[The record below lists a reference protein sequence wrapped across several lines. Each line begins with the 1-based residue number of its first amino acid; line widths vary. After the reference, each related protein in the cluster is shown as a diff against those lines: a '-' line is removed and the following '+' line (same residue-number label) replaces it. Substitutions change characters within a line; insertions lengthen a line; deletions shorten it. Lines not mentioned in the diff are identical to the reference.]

1 MKKVGIALLGLG
13 VVGSGTYRILKSK
26 AKNIKRDYGVDL
38 EVRQVLEKDLSK
50 AEALGIDL
58 SIVSCDIANVVND
71 KDISVV
77 AEFFGGIEPARTFLI
92 ACLKAGKS
100 VVTSNK
106 ELFSKH
112 WPELEA
118 AAKETGAGI
127 YFEASCGGGVPII
140 RALHESC
147 QGNDILEI
155 KGIVNGTT
163 NYILSNMSEKGSDY
177 YETLKE
183 AQRLGYAEAN
193 PSADVDGFDSTYK
206 LSILSSLSFR
216 KRVPYTA
223 IYREGISGVTKEDI
237 KFGKEFG
244 LTVKLLA
251 ISKNVNGKIEA
262 HVYPAFIP
270 DDHPLAKVS
279 GAFNGIYVVG
289 DNVGELMFYGKGAG
303 DLPTGSAIVS
313 DIVYAAT
320 HDTHKRYP
328 FILEEEAND
337 FNNDFESEY
346 FIRLV
351 AKDQTGV
358 LSEITGIL
366 GKAGISIDSMVQKAG
381 SHGQATIVLITQKT
395 TELTFKKALDALKQ
409 STSISEV
416 SNVIRVEK

>member
-13 VVGSGTYRILKSK
+13 VVGSGTYRILQSK
-26 AKNIKRDYGVDL
+26 AHKIEEDFGVSL
-38 EVRQVLEKDLSK
+38 EVRHVLEKDLSK
-50 AEALGIDL
+50 ANALGIDPA
-58 SIVSCDIANVVND
+58 IVSCDIQNVIND
-71 KDISVV
+71 KEISVV

-92 ACLKAGKS
+92 AALKAGKS

-140 RALHESC
+140 RALHESM
-147 QGNDILEI
+147 QGNDVLEI

-177 YETLKE
+177 SDTLKE

-206 LSILSSLSFR
+206 LSILSSLSFH

-223 IYREGISGVTKEDI
+223 IYREGISTVTKEDI
-237 KFGKEFG
+237 KYGKEFG
-244 LTVKLLA
+244 LTVKLRA

-270 DDHPLAKVS
+270 DDHPLAKVG

-289 DNVGELMFYGKGAG
+289 GKKV
-303 DLPTGSAIVS
+303 I
-313 DIVYAAT
+313 
-320 HDTHKRYP
+320 
-328 FILEEEAND
+328 
-337 FNNDFESEY
+337 
-346 FIRLV
+346 
-351 AKDQTGV
+351 
-358 LSEITGIL
+358 
-366 GKAGISIDSMVQKAG
+366 
-381 SHGQATIVLITQKT
+381 
-395 TELTFKKALDALKQ
+395 KK
-409 STSISEV
+409 
-416 SNVIRVEK
+416 

>member
-1 MKKVGIALLGLG
+1 MKKVGVALLGLG
-13 VVGSGTYRILKSK
+13 VVGSGTYRILQSKSEK
-26 AKNIKRDYGVDL
+26 FKEDYGVEI
-38 EVRQVLEKDLSK
+38 EVKHVLEKDTSK
-50 AEALGIDL
+50 AVALGIDL
-58 SIVSCDIANVVND
+58 NMVSCDINNVVND
-71 KDISVV
+71 PSIGVV
-77 AEFFGGIEPARTFLI
+77 AEFFGGIEPARTFLL
-92 ACLKAGKS
+92 AALKAGKS
-100 VVTSNK
+100 IVTSNK

-112 WPELEA
+112 WQELEA

-147 QGNDILEI
+147 QGNDILEV

-163 NYILSNMSEKGSDY
+163 NYILSNMSEHGSDY
-177 YETLKE
+177 DATLKE
-183 AQRLGYAEAN
+183 AQKLGYAEAN

-206 LSILSSLSFR
+206 LSILSSLAFR
-216 KRVPYTA
+216 KKVPYTS
-223 IYREGISGVTKEDI
+223 IYREGISKVTKEDI

-279 GAFNGIYVVG
+279 GAFNGIYIVG

-320 HDTHKRYP
+320 RHEHRRYP
-328 FILEEEAND
+328 FILEEAAQD
-337 FNNDFESEY
+337 FNNDFVSEY
-346 FIRLV
+346 FIRLSV
-351 AKDQTGV
+351 KDESGV
-358 LSEITGIL
+358 LSAITGIF
-366 GKAGISIDSMVQKAG
+366 GKAGISIDSIVQKAG
-381 SHGQATIVLITQKT
+381 ANGKATIAFVTQKT
-395 TELTFKKALDALKQ
+395 TEQTFQKALATLKDAPC
-409 STSISEV
+409 ICEV

>member
-13 VVGSGTYRILKSK
+13 VVGSGTYRILQSK
-26 AKNIKRDYGVDL
+26 AHKIEEDFGVSI
-38 EVRQVLEKDLSK
+38 EVRHVLEKDLSK
-50 AEALGIDL
+50 ANALGIDPA
-58 SIVSCDIANVVND
+58 IVSCDIQNVIND
-71 KDISVV
+71 KEISVV

-92 ACLKAGKS
+92 AALKAGKS

-140 RALHESC
+140 RALHESM
-147 QGNDILEI
+147 QGNDVLEI

-177 YETLKE
+177 SDTLKE

-206 LSILSSLSFR
+206 LSILSSLSFH

-223 IYREGISGVTKEDI
+223 IYREGISAVTKEDI
-237 KFGKEFG
+237 KYGKEFG

-320 HDTHKRYP
+320 REHHRRYP
-328 FILEEEAND
+328 FILEEEAQD

-381 SHGQATIVLITQKT
+381 DHGKATIVLITQKT
-395 TELTFKKALDALKQ
+395 TECTFRQAIESLKNA
-409 STSISEV
+409 TCVNEIA
-416 SNVIRVEK
+416 NVIRVEK

>member
-1 MKKVGIALLGLG
+1 MKKIGIALLGLG
-13 VVGSGTYRILKSK
+13 VVGSGTYRILQNKSET
-26 AKNIKRDYGVDL
+26 IQRDYGVDI
-38 EVRQVLEKDLSK
+38 EVRHVLEKDLSK

-58 SIVSCDIANVVND
+58 KKVSCDIENVLKDD
-71 KDISVV
+71 KISVV
-77 AEFFGGIEPARTFLI
+77 AEFFGGIEPARTFLL

-100 VVTSNK
+100 IVTSNK

-118 AAKETGAGI
+118 AATTTGAGI

-177 YETLKE
+177 GETLKE

-206 LSILSSLSFR
+206 LSILSSLAFR
-216 KRVPYTA
+216 KRIPYTS
-223 IYREGISGVTKEDI
+223 IYREGISKITGEDI

-251 ISKNVNGKIEA
+251 ISKNLGGKIEA

-279 GAFNGIYVVG
+279 GAFNGIYIVG

-320 HDTHKRYP
+320 RSEHRRYP
-328 FILEEEAND
+328 FILEDAAQNFSDD
-337 FNNDFESEY
+337 FSSEY

-351 AKDQTGV
+351 AKDEKGV
-358 LSEITGIL
+358 LSVITGIL
-366 GKAGISIDSMVQKAG
+366 GESGISIDAMVQKG
-381 SHGQATIVLITQKT
+381 GNNGKATISLITQKT
-395 TELTFKKALDALKQ
+395 SEQTFRKALDKLQNAPCIQ
-409 STSISEV
+409 EI

>member
-1 MKKVGIALLGLG
+1 MKKIGIALLGLG
-13 VVGSGTYRILKSK
+13 VVGSGTYRILESK
-26 AKNIKRDYGVDL
+26 KESIKRDYGVEI
-38 EVRQVLEKDLSK
+38 EVRHVLEKDLSK
-50 AEALGIDL
+50 AQALGISLDK
-58 SIVSCDIANVVND
+58 VSCDINNVVND
-71 KDISVV
+71 PEIEIV

-92 ACLKAGKS
+92 AALKAGKS

-118 AAKETGAGI
+118 AAAQTGAGI

-140 RALHESC
+140 RAMHDSL

-177 YETLKE
+177 GDTLKE

-206 LSILSSLSFR
+206 LSILSSLAFR
-216 KRVPYTA
+216 KRIPYTA
-223 IYREGISGVTKEDI
+223 IYREGISKVSKEDI
-237 KFGKEFG
+237 KYGKEFG

-251 ISKNVNGKIEA
+251 ISKNVNGRIEA

-313 DIVYAAT
+313 DIVTAAT
-320 HDTHKRYP
+320 RTPHRRYP
-328 FILEEEAND
+328 FILEAEAND
-337 FNNDFESEY
+337 FNNDFSSEY
-346 FIRLV
+346 FIRLIV
-351 AKDQTGV
+351 KDETGV
-358 LSEITGIL
+358 LSRITGIL
-366 GKAGISIDSMVQKAG
+366 GAAGIGIDSMVQKEGANG
-381 SHGQATIVLITQKT
+381 NATIVLVTQKT
-395 TELTFKKALDALKQ
+395 SETIFKSALSDLEKDLCVKEIA
-409 STSISEV
+409 
-416 SNVIRVEK
+416 NVIRVEK

>member
-13 VVGSGTYRILKSK
+13 VVGSGTYRILESK
-26 AKNIKRDYGVDL
+26 KEKIMRDFGVEL
-38 EVRQVLEKDLSK
+38 EVRHVLEKDTSK
-50 AEALGIDL
+50 AVALGIDL
-58 SIVSCDIANVVND
+58 SKVSCDIENVVKDD
-71 KDISVV
+71 KISVV
-77 AEFFGGIEPARTFLI
+77 AEFFGGIEPARTFLL
-92 ACLKAGKS
+92 AVLKAGKS
-100 VVTSNK
+100 IVTSNK

-163 NYILSNMSEKGSDY
+163 NYILSNMSEHGSDY
-177 YETLKE
+177 AETLKE
-183 AQRLGYAEAN
+183 AQKLGYAEAN

-206 LSILSSLSFR
+206 LSILSSLAFN
-216 KRVPYTA
+216 KRVPYTS
-223 IYREGISGVTKEDI
+223 IYREGISKVTIDDI

-320 HDTHKRYP
+320 RAEHRRYP
-328 FILEEEAND
+328 FILEAEAQD
-337 FNNDFESEY
+337 FNDDFVSEY
-346 FIRLV
+346 FLRLTV
-351 AKDQTGV
+351 KDETGV
-358 LSEITGIL
+358 LSAITGIL

-381 SHGQATIVLITQKT
+381 SNGKATLAFVTQKT
-395 TELTFKKALDALKQ
+395 TELTFRKAL
-409 STSISEV
+409 SELEAAPCV
-416 SNVIRVEK
+416 TEINSVIRVEK